1 MFGIKQ
7 LRTNALNIQ
16 VIYHRMHQKMNMN
29 LNTAVVIF
37 KASRSFSL
45 RAETLYFLDI
55 KDNGLQQNMHSNN
68 KMRMRL
74 QN

>member
-1 MFGIKQ
+1 
-7 LRTNALNIQ
+7 
-16 VIYHRMHQKMNMN
+16 MHQKMNMN

-55 KDNGLQQNMHSNN
+55 QDNGLQQNMQGNN
-68 KMRMRL
+68 KMLRMRL

>member
-1 MFGIKQ
+1 
-7 LRTNALNIQ
+7 
-16 VIYHRMHQKMNMN
+16 MHQKMNMN

-45 RAETLYFLDI
+45 RVETLYFLDI
-55 KDNGLQQNMHSNN
+55 QGNGLQQNMQGNS
-68 KMRMRL
+68 KMLRMRL